1 MSRYKKTHET
11 LSFLLPREERRLGF
25 GVVGREGGG
34 GTSDATKEIVTF
46 EVGNK
51 LSFPEN
57 VIFIGEFNGEERRRN
72 IENRRRN
79 GKGKKRGNG
88 RKGMTG
94 KIKYMVG
101 VSPLRGSDKVRQYRE
116 IKDDDVFLESE
127 HFLISKDYKVC
138 ASLI

>member
-1 MSRYKKTHET
+1 MSAE
-11 LSFLLPREERRLGF
+11 
-25 GVVGREGGG
+25 EGGG

-88 RKGMTG
+88 RKGMRSHG
-94 KIKYMVG
+94 CRKNKNIW
-101 VSPLRGSDKVRQYRE
+101 
-116 IKDDDVFLESE
+116 
-127 HFLISKDYKVC
+127 
-138 ASLI
+138 